1 LWRWSSTRC
10 AGSSIEV
17 ASMNTLVQKIHL
29 APEQRSLLLR
39 VIVLLL
45 IGAGLALVSS
55 AFLGAN
61 NLLNLLRQASL
72 VFLLASGLTLVI
84 LCGGLDLSIGANV
97 ALSACLAATVM
108 KATGSPLAGCAVGLA
123 SGLLVG
129 AINGLLVTR
138 VRVPPFIA
146 TYGTL
151 WILHGLTYWFMAG
164 DTIHGFP
171 PAFRFLG
178 SGYWL
183 GVPVPVFLMFGVL
196 ALGTLFLQYT
206 TMGQEIYAT
215 GSNTEA
221 AALSGVPVLNRR
233 LLVYML
239 SGGMAGL
246 ASLVFLARLNSAEG
260 DMGEALT
267 LQAVGAVLIGGTS
280 LFGGTGTLAGTL
292 VGALV
297 LTVVLNGMNL
307 LAISANWQ
315 PLITG
320 VIVIVSV
327 AADALSRR
335 RSGD

>member
-1 LWRWSSTRC
+1 
-10 AGSSIEV
+10 
-17 ASMNTLVQKIHL
+17 MNTLVQKIHL

-39 VIVLLL
+39 LIVLLL

>member
-1 LWRWSSTRC
+1 
-10 AGSSIEV
+10 
-17 ASMNTLVQKIHL
+17 MNTVVQKIHL

-129 AINGLLVTR
+129 AVNGLLVTR

>member
-1 LWRWSSTRC
+1 
-10 AGSSIEV
+10 
-17 ASMNTLVQKIHL
+17 MNTLVQKIHL

-39 VIVLLL
+39 LVVLLL
-45 IGAGLALVSS
+45 IGAGLALVSN

-97 ALSACLAATVM
+97 AMSACLAATVM
-108 KATGSPLAGCAVGLA
+108 KATGSPLAGCAAGLA

-183 GVPVPVFLMFGVL
+183 GVPVPVFLMIGVL

-327 AADALSRR
+327 AADALSRK

>member
-1 LWRWSSTRC
+1 MS
-10 AGSSIEV
+10 
-17 ASMNTLVQKIHL
+17 TLVQKIHL

-39 VIVLLL
+39 LVVLLF

-97 ALSACLAATVM
+97 AMSACLTATVM
-108 KATGSPLAGCAVGLA
+108 KATGSPLAGCAAGLA

-178 SGYWL
+178 SGYGL
-183 GVPVPVFLMFGVL
+183 GVPVPVFLMIGVL

-320 VIVIVSV
+320 VIVIASV

>member
-1 LWRWSSTRC
+1 
-10 AGSSIEV
+10 
-17 ASMNTLVQKIHL
+17 MNTLVQKIHL

>member
-1 LWRWSSTRC
+1 MSTL
-10 AGSSIEV
+10 A
-17 ASMNTLVQKIHL
+17 QKIHL

-39 VIVLLL
+39 LVVLLL
-45 IGAGLALVSS
+45 IGTGLALVSS

-97 ALSACLAATVM
+97 AMSACLAATVM
-108 KATGSPLAGCAVGLA
+108 KATGSPLAGCAAGLA

-129 AINGLLVTR
+129 GVNGLLVTR

-183 GVPVPVFLMFGVL
+183 GVPVPVFLMIGVL